1 MTMGPLV
8 QRLYLSDE
16 VLFVLFGTPFEKLNS
31 NKKLGK
37 NQFILGENNLG
48 QFDDLSRVIS

>member
-1 MTMGPLV
+1 MGPLV

-16 VLFVLFGTPFEKLNS
+16 VLFVLLGTPFEKLNS
-31 NKKLGK
+31 NQTLGK

-48 QFDDLSRVIS
+48 PFDDLSRVIF

>member
-1 MTMGPLV
+1 MGPLV